1 MPKVKPGMKKSE
13 YVKYC
18 ISFVMKNEGL
28 EQKAAVGKCY
38 GLWKAHLKDKKSKGE
53 VLTEEEINELKEIDN
68 QEKTVASAIGKL

>member
-13 YVKYC
+13 YVPFC
-18 ISFVMKNEGL
+18 ISYVMKNEGL
-28 EQKAAVGKCY
+28 DQKAAVGKCY